1 MKIFAVLSGV
11 ILLVI
16 VGAFTYIAVSDVAI
30 TPSMVTK
37 DISTSDLMK

>member
-16 VGAFTYIAVSDVAI
+16 VGAFSYIAMSDVAI
-30 TPSMVTK
+30 EPNMVTK
-37 DISTSDLMK
+37 DIPTGDLMK